1 MQYQHHLH
9 RTAQRNLP
17 RKLPSTS
24 LQVRPCNFLP

>member
-24 LQVRPCNFLP
+24 LQV